1 MSELQS
7 PCAGRP
13 LRGLAVERAIALMG
27 QTPWPQSKIRAKPQ
41 RSCLGKG
48 EAPSY
53 RQPLQGALAEG
64 VKEAD

>member
-1 MSELQS
+1 M
-7 PCAGRP
+7 
-13 LRGLAVERAIALMG
+13 ERAIALRG
-27 QTPWPQSKIRAKPQ
+27 QTPRPQSKIRAKPQ

-64 VKEAD
+64 VKGADQKELTPWLLILKNER